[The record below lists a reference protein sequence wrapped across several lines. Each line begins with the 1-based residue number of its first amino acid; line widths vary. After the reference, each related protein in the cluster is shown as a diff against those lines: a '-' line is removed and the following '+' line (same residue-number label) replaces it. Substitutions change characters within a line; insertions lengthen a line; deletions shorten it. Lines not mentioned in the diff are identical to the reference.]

1 MKKIILT
8 DWNFF
13 RWLRFAIGLAVF
25 VQAIIARDSLL
36 GIAGL
41 MFTTMAVLNI
51 GCCGVGGC
59 NVRPRKISERQKD
72 IIYEEVV

>member
-1 MKKIILT
+1 MKQIMLKNWTL
-8 DWNFF
+8 F

-25 VQAIIARDSLL
+25 VQAIISRDSLL

-41 MFTTMAVLNI
+41 MFTSMAVFNF
-51 GCCGVGGC
+51 GCCGVGSC
-59 NVRPRKISERQKD
+59 NVRPPKILETKKD